1 MKESNVRMLKPG
13 PARPLARGRGRPAGT
28 GRGQFSREAI
38 ISSALAMTREV
49 PLHELSIVRAAQELE
64 VTPALIHYYLGGRDA
79 LTSGVMNAFYREL
92 VEHWPALRGA
102 WRQDLEAI
110 CTTVYEAHTRYPGIA
125 AYVVSHNKYRM
136 VQDVLPDETDHG
148 VLLFEKFTSAVRAIG
163 FDAARTGVYTH
174 LLNEFVTGYAQATA
188 AHRWPGE
195 HAQFLDAKLAGLDK
209 RTYPAAHFVS
219 KTFTRLDATSA
230 FHTGLRLFVDGLE
243 LERKRQG
250 AARPPPT
257 KGRPA

>member
-1 MKESNVRMLKPG
+1 MKESNVRALQP

-28 GRGQFSREAI
+28 GRGQFSRDAI
-38 ISSALAMTREV
+38 IASALAMTAEV

-64 VTPALIHYYLGGRDA
+64 VTPALIHYYLGGRNA

-92 VEHWPALRGA
+92 VEQWPALRNA
-102 WRQDLEAI
+102 WRKDLEAI
-110 CTTVYEAHTRYPGIA
+110 CTAVYDAHARYPGIA

-136 VQDVLPDETDHG
+136 VQDVLPGETDFG
-148 VLLFEKFTSAVRAIG
+148 VLLFEKFTSAVQAIG
-163 FDAARTGVYTH
+163 FDAARTGMYTH

-195 HAQFLDAKLAGLDK
+195 HAQFLDAKLASLD
-209 RTYPAAHFVS
+209 RRLFPAAHFVS

-230 FHTGLRLFVDGLE
+230 FQTGLRLFLDGLALE
-243 LERKRQG
+243 LRRG
-250 AARPPPT
+250 RASAAKP
-257 KGRPA
+257 GRGPHS